1 MATVGA
7 EARERRLLIVDED
20 LPFASDI
27 ARQLCER
34 GYQASVTD
42 TAAGAMLRLGE
53 DHHQVLVTRPDMPG
67 TNGRTLMAEAM
78 RLDPILRVIAVS
90 TSDNVEEGILAVRAG
105 AEDFVV
111 KPFLPLQ
118 LEVCVDKALEKREL
132 LIENQRYQNQ
142 LEKVVEEK
150 THKLQFA
157 LSKVQGTFNATVE
170 AMVSAIE
177 ARDCETQNHCR
188 RAREYS
194 MLLGR
199 QLGLDA
205 KGLRDLAWGALL
217 HDVGKIGVPD
227 HILLK
232 KGPLSP
238 QEWDLMR
245 KHPMIGYRLVAPIG
259 FLKGAASIVLHHHE
273 KWDGTGYPYGK
284 QGEEIPFAARIFM
297 VADAFETITSKRSYK
312 EALSF
317 EVALT
322 ELEDSAGNH
331 FDPLVV
337 EAFRRIDREE
347 WTKIRNKYLAELEEG
362 RVLLEERSAVL
373 L

>member
-1 MATVGA
+1 MATDGA
-7 EARERRLLIVDED
+7 TDRERRLLIVDED
-20 LPFASDI
+20 LPAAEEA
-27 ARQLCER
+27 ARELGRR
-34 GYQASVTD
+34 GLQVSVAD
-42 TAAGAMLRLGE
+42 TAAAALLCLGE
-53 DHHQVLVTRPDMPG
+53 TPHQLLVTCPAMPG
-67 TNGRTLMAEAM
+67 TNGRTLMEEAL
-78 RLDPILRVIAVS
+78 RLDPALQVIAVA
-90 TSDNVEEGILAVRAG
+90 TSDNVEEGILAMRAG
-105 AEDFVV
+105 AEDFIV
-111 KPFLPLQ
+111 KPFLPMQ

-132 LIENQRYQNQ
+132 LIENRRYQQQ
-142 LEKVVEEK
+142 LEKAVEEK
-150 THKLQFA
+150 TKKLQYA

-205 KGLRDLAWGALL
+205 RALRDLAWGALL

-232 KGPLSP
+232 KGPLSAP
-238 QEWDLMR
+238 EWDMMR

-259 FLKGAASIVLHHHE
+259 FLKGAATLVLHHHE
-273 KWDGTGYPYGK
+273 KWDGSGYPYGK

-317 EVALT
+317 DVARQ

-331 FDPLVV
+331 FDPLIVD
-337 EAFRRIDREE
+337 AFLRLDRAE

-362 RVLLEERSAVL
+362 RVLIEERSAVL